1 MDTVSK
7 KKRSEIMSK
16 IRGKNTLPELHV
28 RKFLFSK
35 GFRYRLHDKS
45 LPGTPDI
52 VSKKNKLAIQI
63 RGCFWHGHKCNK
75 GCFPKSNRKFWKTK
89 IENNKKRDKKND
101 YLIRKLGYRLVIIN
115 ECKIKSGIF
124 KSKIKRYV

>member
-16 IRGKNTLPELHV
+16 IRGKNTLPELQV

-52 VSKKNKLAIQI
+52 VSKKNKLAIQV
-63 RGCFWHGHKCNK
+63 RGCFWHGHRCNK
-75 GCFPKSNRKFWKTK
+75 GGFPKRNRKFWKTK
-89 IENNKKRDKKND
+89 IKDNKERDKKND
-101 YLIRKLGYRLVIIN
+101 R
-115 ECKIKSGIF
+115 KIKSLGF
-124 KSKIKRYV
+124 KSIIIWECELKKNKFKKKLMF